1 MDQEKI
7 DALYNYCQERCL
19 WQFFSRSWD
28 REENI
33 DNVLRITGEILTGI
47 APARE
52 TPMERLHYADAKVL
66 AGDFVRLF
74 PWIEEMGPA
83 QVRELLSGVKDRL
96 TEITVT
102 KSMNGELHHSLY

>member
-1 MDQEKI
+1 MEQEKI

-33 DNVLRITGEILTGI
+33 SHILRIVGEILTGKD
-47 APARE
+47 PVRE
-52 TPMERLHYADAKVL
+52 TPTDRVHYADAKIL

-83 QVRELLSGVKDRL
+83 QVRELLAGVKDRL
-96 TEITVT
+96 TEIVIT
-102 KSMNGELHHSLY
+102 KSMNGELHHTLY